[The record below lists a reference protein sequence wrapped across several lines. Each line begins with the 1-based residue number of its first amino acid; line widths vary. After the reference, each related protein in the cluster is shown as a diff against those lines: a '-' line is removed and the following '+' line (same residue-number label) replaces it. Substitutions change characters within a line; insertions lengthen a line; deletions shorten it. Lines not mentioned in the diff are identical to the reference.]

1 MWSCDPMTLGRR
13 QGHKPQWAW
22 LYNEE
27 TPYSIGQEPRER
39 KGTLSNGIEASPKTS
54 SSNGSMPCQQHTL
67 CDHWGT
73 HLNHSTQ
80 LLPVTAGSSK
90 FSTTISWLCGLFFF
104 FLLKFDLPEIE
115 PTVPTFGRGRTH
127 LQNYNTQSLPKLFHF
142 LFWDVSLICPRW
154 SWTQPVAEAALGLN
168 IALWS
173 WIGVWESLRS

>member
-73 HLNHSTQ
+73 HLNHSAQ

-90 FSTTISWLCGLFFF
+90 FSTTISWLCGLFLFIEVWF
-104 FLLKFDLPEIE
+104 TRDWTYSPHIWGGDSSTELQHPEPPQI
-115 PTVPTFGRGRTH
+115 
-127 LQNYNTQSLPKLFHF
+127 
-142 LFWDVSLICPRW
+142 VSLFILRCLTDLSKVVLNSTCSW
-154 SWTQPVAEAALGLN
+154 SSPWT
-168 IALWS
+168 
-173 WIGVWESLRS
+173 

>member
-22 LYNEE
+22 LHNEE
-27 TPYSIGQEPRER
+27 TPYSLGREPRER

-54 SSNGSMPCQQHTL
+54 SSNGSMPCQQHAL

-73 HLNHSTQ
+73 HLNHSAQ
-80 LLPVTAGSSK
+80 LLPATAGSSK

-115 PTVPTFGRGRTH
+115 PTVPTFGGRENSSTE
-127 LQNYNTQSLPKLFHF
+127 LQHPEPPQIVSLFILRCLTDLPKVVLN
-142 LFWDVSLICPRW
+142 STCSW
-154 SWTQPVAEAALGLN
+154 SSPWT
-168 IALWS
+168 
-173 WIGVWESLRS
+173 